1 MNFVK
6 PLRRQHFFNLL
17 IILSLFFSNTKSI
30 AQLKTNNKTISGS
43 GQFGGA
49 SIITP
54 RAITPRASELK
65 KTTKRI
71 TYLAVS
77 DHKEWT
83 NDQGKIIKARL
94 IAFDSGNKEKFIPPT
109 IIKENNIRMLV
120 GQKSYIFELKKLNK
134 ENQKEILQLND
145 GFKAHYKRVKEA
157 QKKKNS
163 K

>member
-6 PLRRQHFFNLL
+6 HLRILPFFYFF
-17 IILSLFFSNTKSI
+17 IILFLFISQTKSN

-43 GQFGGA
+43 GQFGGT
-49 SIITP
+49 SIIGP
-54 RAITPRASELK
+54 KPPEFK
-65 KTTKRI
+65 NTTKKI

-77 DHKEWT
+77 DHREWT

-94 IAFDSGNKEKFIPPT
+94 IAFDSGDKQKFIPPT
-109 IIKENNIRMLV
+109 IIKDKNIRMLV
-120 GQKSYIFELKKLNK
+120 GQKPYIFPLSKLN
-134 ENQKEILQLND
+134 EVNQKEIVELNN
-145 GFKAHYKRVKEA
+145 GFKAHYKRVKQT

>member
-1 MNFVK
+1 MNFVTH
-6 PLRRQHFFNLL
+6 LRRLPFFYFF
-17 IILSLFFSNTKSI
+17 IILFLFISQTESN

-43 GQFGGA
+43 GQFGGT
-49 SIITP
+49 SIIGP
-54 RAITPRASELK
+54 KPSEFK
-65 KTTKRI
+65 NTTKKI

-77 DHKEWT
+77 DHREWT

-109 IIKENNIRMLV
+109 IIKDKNIRMLV
-120 GQKSYIFELKKLNK
+120 GQKPYIFPLSKLN
-134 ENQKEILQLND
+134 EVTQKEILELNN
-145 GFKAHYKRVKEA
+145 GFKEHYKRVQET

>member
-1 MNFVK
+1 MNFVTH
-6 PLRRQHFFNLL
+6 LRRLPFFYFF
-17 IILSLFFSNTKSI
+17 IILFLFISQTKSN

-43 GQFGGA
+43 GQFGGT
-49 SIITP
+49 SIIGP
-54 RAITPRASELK
+54 KPSEFK
-65 KTTKRI
+65 NTTKKI

-77 DHKEWT
+77 DHREWT

-109 IIKENNIRMLV
+109 IIKDKNIRMLV
-120 GQKSYIFELKKLNK
+120 GKKPYIFPLSKLN
-134 ENQKEILQLND
+134 EVTQKEILELNN
-145 GFKAHYKRVKEA
+145 GFKEHYKRVQQT

>member
-6 PLRRQHFFNLL
+6 HLRRQLFFNFF
-17 IILSLFFSNTKSI
+17 IILFLFIFQTKSN

-54 RAITPRASELK
+54 KTSEIK
-65 KTTKRI
+65 KTTKKI

-83 NDQGKIIKARL
+83 NDQGKIINARL
-94 IAFDSGNKEKFIPPT
+94 LAFDSGNKEKFIPPT

>member
-6 PLRRQHFFNLL
+6 HLRRLPFFYFF
-17 IILSLFFSNTKSI
+17 IILFLFISQTKSN

-43 GQFGGA
+43 GQFGGT
-49 SIITP
+49 SIIGP
-54 RAITPRASELK
+54 KPSEFK
-65 KTTKRI
+65 NTTKKI

-77 DHKEWT
+77 DHREWI

-94 IAFDSGNKEKFIPPT
+94 IAFDSGDKQKFIPPT
-109 IIKENNIRMLV
+109 IIKDKNIRMLV
-120 GQKSYIFELKKLNK
+120 GQKPYIFPLSKLN
-134 ENQKEILQLND
+134 EVNQKEIVELNN
-145 GFKAHYKRVKEA
+145 GFKAHYKRVQQT

>member
-1 MNFVK
+1 MNFVTH
-6 PLRRQHFFNLL
+6 LRRLPFFYFFM
-17 IILSLFFSNTKSI
+17 ILFLFISQTESN

-43 GQFGGA
+43 GQFGGT
-49 SIITP
+49 SIIGP
-54 RAITPRASELK
+54 KPSDFK
-65 KTTKRI
+65 NTTKKI

-77 DHKEWT
+77 DHREWT

-109 IIKENNIRMLV
+109 IIKDKNIRMLV
-120 GQKSYIFELKKLNK
+120 GQKPYIFPLSKLN
-134 ENQKEILQLND
+134 EVNQKEILELNN
-145 GFKAHYKRVKEA
+145 GFKAHYKRVQQT

>member
-6 PLRRQHFFNLL
+6 HFRRLPFFYFF
-17 IILSLFFSNTKSI
+17 IILFLFISQTESN

-43 GQFGGA
+43 GQFGGTT
-49 SIITP
+49 IIGP
-54 RAITPRASELK
+54 KPSEFKNTK
-65 KTTKRI
+65 KKI

-77 DHKEWT
+77 DHREWT

-94 IAFDSGNKEKFIPPT
+94 IAFDSGDKQKFIPPT
-109 IIKENNIRMLV
+109 IIKDKNIRMLV
-120 GQKSYIFELKKLNK
+120 GQKPYIFPLSKLN
-134 ENQKEILQLND
+134 EVNQKEIVELNN
-145 GFKAHYKRVKEA
+145 GFKAHYKRVQQT

>member
-6 PLRRQHFFNLL
+6 DLRRLPFFYFF
-17 IILSLFFSNTKSI
+17 IILFLFISQTNSN

-43 GQFGGA
+43 GQFGGT
-49 SIITP
+49 SIIGP
-54 RAITPRASELK
+54 KPSEFK
-65 KTTKRI
+65 NTTKKI

-77 DHKEWT
+77 DHREWT

-94 IAFDSGNKEKFIPPT
+94 IAFDSGDKQKFIPPT
-109 IIKENNIRMLV
+109 IIKDKNIRMLV
-120 GQKSYIFELKKLNK
+120 GQKPYIFPLSKLN
-134 ENQKEILQLND
+134 EVNQKEIVELNN
-145 GFKAHYKRVKEA
+145 GFKAHYKRVQQT

>member
-54 RAITPRASELK
+54 RASELK
-65 KTTKRI
+65 KTTNSIEYAARALETQQI
-71 TYLAVS
+71 ASSSLAATERAS
-77 DHKEWT
+77 WRD
-83 NDQGKIIKARL
+83 R
-94 IAFDSGNKEKFIPPT
+94 
-109 IIKENNIRMLV
+109 V
-120 GQKSYIFELKKLNK
+120 GPS
-134 ENQKEILQLND
+134 
-145 GFKAHYKRVKEA
+145 
-157 QKKKNS
+157 
-163 K
+163 

>member
-6 PLRRQHFFNLL
+6 HLRRLTFFYFF
-17 IILSLFFSNTKSI
+17 IILFLFISQTKSN

-43 GQFGGA
+43 GQFGGT
-49 SIITP
+49 SIIGP
-54 RAITPRASELK
+54 KPSEFK
-65 KTTKRI
+65 NTTKKI

-77 DHKEWT
+77 DHREWT

-94 IAFDSGNKEKFIPPT
+94 IAFDSGDKQKFIPPT
-109 IIKENNIRMLV
+109 IIKDKNIRMLV
-120 GQKSYIFELKKLNK
+120 GQKPYIFPLSKLN
-134 ENQKEILQLND
+134 EVNQKEIVELNN
-145 GFKAHYKRVKEA
+145 GFKAHYKRVQQT

>member
-6 PLRRQHFFNLL
+6 HLRRQLFLNFF
-17 IILSLFFSNTKSI
+17 IILFLFISQTNSN

-43 GQFGGA
+43 GQFGGT

-54 RAITPRASELK
+54 KTSEIK
-65 KTTKRI
+65 KTTKKI

-83 NDQGKIIKARL
+83 NDQGKIINARL
-94 IAFDSGNKEKFIPPT
+94 LAFDSGNKEKFIPPT

-120 GQKSYIFELKKLNK
+120 GQKPYIFPLKNLNIVS
-134 ENQKEILQLND
+134 QKEILELND
-145 GFKAHYKRVKEA
+145 GFKAHYKRVKET

>member
-6 PLRRQHFFNLL
+6 HLRRLTFFYFF
-17 IILSLFFSNTKSI
+17 IILFLFISQTKSN

-43 GQFGGA
+43 GQFGGT
-49 SIITP
+49 SIIGP
-54 RAITPRASELK
+54 KPSEFK
-65 KTTKRI
+65 NTTKKI

-77 DHKEWT
+77 DHREWT

-94 IAFDSGNKEKFIPPT
+94 IAFDSGDKQKFIPPT
-109 IIKENNIRMLV
+109 IIKDKNIRMLV
-120 GQKSYIFELKKLNK
+120 GQKPYIFPLSKLN
-134 ENQKEILQLND
+134 EVNQKEIVELNN
-145 GFKAHYKRVKEA
+145 GFKAQYKRVQRT